1 MREWN
6 AMFIR
11 KISGLATGMFAL
23 SLLAA
28 CAGGET
34 SRDAQADDAA
44 MLQVTNAADRAT
56 SASDRAAT
64 AAARAEQAAQRAEAA
79 ASRADQS
86 FRTGLRK

>member
-1 MREWN
+1 
-6 AMFIR
+6 MFIR

-28 CAGGET
+28 CAGSET
-34 SRDAQADDAA
+34 SRDAQADDAS

-64 AAARAEQAAQRAEAA
+64 AATRAEQAAPGPQVYSCR
-79 ASRADQS
+79 
-86 FRTGLRK
+86 